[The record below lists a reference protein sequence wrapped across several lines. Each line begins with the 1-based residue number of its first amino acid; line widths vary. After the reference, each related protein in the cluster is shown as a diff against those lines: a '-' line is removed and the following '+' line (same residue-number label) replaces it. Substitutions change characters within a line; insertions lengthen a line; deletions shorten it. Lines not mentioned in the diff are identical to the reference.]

1 MALDPMDPLR
11 FHASGRRLSEE
22 EFSDLLEDIIQS
34 WGSAP
39 SAAPR
44 AAPREVTEG
53 ARLSGS
59 ARAGSRRSQKW
70 LSRK

>member
-44 AAPREVTEG
+44 AAPREVTE
-53 ARLSGS
+53 AQV
-59 ARAGSRRSQKW
+59 RRSV
-70 LSRK
+70 

>member
-39 SAAPR
+39 RAAPSAAPKE
-44 AAPREVTEG
+44 ATKG

-59 ARAGSRRSQKW
+59 ARAGSRRPQKW